1 MGQAVEEKESI
12 LNSVD
17 EVLQKYNPYRENLV
31 PILQRVQDR
40 LGYLPA
46 LAMEKIASILDIP
59 PVDVFGV
66 ATFYNQFRLNPP
78 GENEFKVCLGTAC
91 YMVGGEIALN
101 SLERRLGINEGETT
115 EDKKFSLER
124 VACVGCCSMAPVVV
138 INDSIE
144 GYVTPTKVD
153 GLLNSLG
160 LEFGGEENEDEKEQR
175 NKEGGQGA

>member
-31 PILQRVQDR
+31 PILQRVQDK
-40 LGYLPA
+40 LGYLPT

-78 GENEFKVCLGTAC
+78 GDNEFKVCMGTAC
-91 YMVGGEIALN
+91 YMVGGEIALD
-101 SLERRLGINEGETT
+101 SLERRLGIKEGETT
-115 EDKKFSLER
+115 GDRKYSLER

-138 INDSIE
+138 INEDIE

-153 GLLNSLG
+153 GLLNSLV
-160 LEFGGEENEDEKEQR
+160 LEVGSESGDKKEQG
-175 NKEGGQGA
+175 NKEGEQEA